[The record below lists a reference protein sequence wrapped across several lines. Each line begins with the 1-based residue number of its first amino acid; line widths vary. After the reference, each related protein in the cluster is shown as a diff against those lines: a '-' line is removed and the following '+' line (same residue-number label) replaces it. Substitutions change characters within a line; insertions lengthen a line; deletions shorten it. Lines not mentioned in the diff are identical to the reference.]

1 MPPLLPVEESDMLNP
16 GHSVYQII
24 TDRFFEG
31 DPGIRPSAELFSSDQ
46 SNLRK
51 YLGGDWEGIIRKIK
65 DGYITEMGFKAILIS
80 QPVENVH
87 TCMGDEGGTT
97 SYHGYW
103 PRDFLKANAYFG
115 LLDKF
120 KELLDVAHEKG
131 LKVIIDFTP
140 NHTSPALELN
150 PGYMENG
157 ALYRRGQFIASYSG
171 DMERVFLHNGGTDF
185 LDAEDSLYR
194 NLYDLAG
201 LDQMN
206 PQVDAI
212 LREGIGFWLEYG
224 VDGVRI
230 DTAKHIPPGW
240 LKSFSG
246 CIHAYK
252 PAFVFGEWFL
262 HAHESP
268 SDNAALANDSGISLL
283 HFMFSHTLRSIF
295 HGGGG
300 FEQFIDMLSGSANS
314 YEHLYDQLIFLD
326 NHDMT
331 RFTVHENPSLTDLAL
346 SLLLTSIGIPL
357 VYYGTEQYMC
367 GGDDPNNRAMMSA
380 FNRETSAY
388 RILSQLNRLRE
399 RNFAIAYGGIKV
411 LYMTNRV
418 LVFERS
424 YKRDVALIM
433 LNVEESTHEIPEMVT
448 SLPKGEYSSLLEQ
461 VFAGND
467 ICINSGGR
475 LSYKVL
481 APQSAYVYAYESEQ
495 EEPVAVHY
503 YPKAGVPGNEIII
516 HGRHLGDRGGLFV
529 GGQCANVISWKADEI
544 VARIPYLS
552 AGSHKIMGTTGQE
565 SEFLLPGR
573 LTVWTAPLVTV
584 RFVVTNAFTDYAS
597 QIYVS
602 GNVYELGEWEID
614 RARGPFYNHIVYRYP
629 SWYCDISLPADCT
642 VEFILFKKNKS
653 GSVDREKGLPH
664 KFTTPREG
672 VSEITVEWQS

>member
-1 MPPLLPVEESDMLNP
+1 MLNP

-24 TDRFFEG
+24 TDRFCEC

-51 YLGGDWEGIIRKIK
+51 YLGGDWEGTIGKIQ

-87 TCMGDEGGTT
+87 TCMGDEEGTT

-103 PRDFLKANAYFG
+103 PRDFLKANTYFG
-115 LLDKF
+115 SLDKF
-120 KELLDVAHEKG
+120 KELVDVAHEKG

-157 ALYRRGQFIASYSG
+157 ALYRRGQFVASYSG

-185 LDAEDSLYR
+185 LNAEDSLYR

-206 PQVDAI
+206 PQVDGI
-212 LREGIGFWLEYG
+212 LREGIEFWLEHG

-230 DTAKHIPPGW
+230 DAAKHIPPGW
-240 LKSFSG
+240 LTSFSG
-246 CIHAYK
+246 WIHGHK
-252 PAFVFGEWFL
+252 PAFIFGEWFL
-262 HAHESP
+262 HEHESP
-268 SDNAALANDSGISLL
+268 SDNATLANESGMSLL
-283 HFMFSHTLRSIF
+283 HFMFSHTLRRIF
-295 HGGGG
+295 HGPGE
-300 FEQFIDMLSGSANS
+300 FEHFIDMLGESANS

-331 RFTVHENPSLTDLAL
+331 RFTNHEDPSLTDLAL

-357 VYYGTEQYMC
+357 VYYGTEQYMS
-367 GGDDPNNRAMMSA
+367 GGDDPDNRAMMSG
-380 FNRETSAY
+380 FNRETTAY

-399 RNFAIAYGGIKV
+399 RNFAISYGGMRL
-411 LYMTNRV
+411 LYMTSRV

-424 YKRDVALIM
+424 YRRDVALIM
-433 LNVEESTHEIPEMVT
+433 LNVEESTHEVPELVT
-448 SLPKGEYSSLLEQ
+448 SLPKGEYSSLLEK
-461 VFAGND
+461 VYAGSD
-467 ICINSGGR
+467 IRIDSEGR
-475 LSYKVL
+475 LSCKVL
-481 APQSAYVYAYESEQ
+481 EPRSAYVYAYESEQ
-495 EEPVAVHY
+495 EDPVATHY

-516 HGRHLGDRGGLFV
+516 HGRHLGDGGSLFIC
-529 GGQCANVISWKADEI
+529 GHCANVISWKADEI
-544 VARIPYLS
+544 VALIPSLP
-552 AGSHKIMGTTGQE
+552 AGRHQIMGISGQE
-565 SEFLLPGR
+565 DEFLLPDY
-573 LTVWTAPLVTV
+573 LTIWTAPLITV

-597 QIYVS
+597 QVYVI
-602 GNVYELGEWEID
+602 GNVYELGEWEVD
-614 RARGPFYNHIVYRYP
+614 RARGPFYNHIIYRYP

-642 VEFILFKKNKS
+642 VEFKLFKKNTS
-653 GSVDREKGLPH
+653 GSVDWEKGSAH

-672 VSEITVEWQS
+672 VSEITVEWQG